1 MRQVL
6 GTGTLGWPRGLGWG
20 GRWEGGSGCGTHVNP
35 LLIHVNVWQ
44 KPLQYCKV
52 ISLQLI
58 KIIGKKINKEK
69 NLCAISF
76 FFNSYFV
83 IKINLSYCTAFLMP
97 CNICTVL
104 SSHRLKLLICSS
116 LGIAG
121 SARNCLGKMYVPKKA
136 PLYNLRKAT
145 TDDIL

>member
-1 MRQVL
+1 M
-6 GTGTLGWPRGLGWG
+6 GWA
-20 GRWEGGSGCGTHVNP
+20 GRWEGGSGWGTHVNP

-52 ISLQLI
+52 INLQLI
-58 KIIGKKINKEK
+58 KIIGKKIIKK
-69 NLCAISF
+69 RKKKSLCYF
-76 FFNSYFV
+76 LFFNSCFV

-121 SARNCLGKMYVPKKA
+121 SAMNCLGKTYVPKKA
-136 PLYNLRKAT
+136 PLYNLRKGT